1 MLSPRLTN
9 CKECA
14 NIPDL
19 LRKID
24 CKLAELGNNL
34 YNNVVFMLNRP
45 IAVSQISELLV
56 YKRVLT
62 FRYCDT
68 HYASGCPEV
77 STEDIASKVIRLT
90 AGCVSLCNEPTVCE
104 ITTCAIIPCP
114 NPTTTTTSTSS
125 TSTTTTTST
134 TATPTTTT
142 TTTITPDC
150 RIEGCFDIIAL
161 ATTTTTSTSSTSS
174 TTTTST
180 TVVPFDCAEPF
191 NLSSPEAFPNV
202 ITGNGT
208 KVLSNGVLLTTS
220 YTPNTFNQP
229 PIYVAGVP
237 GTTEV
242 CNGAYVTSQSGGQG
256 TLSMRGGSTVVMDF
270 NPPINAIAFVTQGYG
285 SSKDPSATETVV
297 ITSTDVIVATELT
310 ACGDYATT
318 QISQNEINLTGS
330 QALYPNYS
338 AGVTAISPISGGISQ
353 LRITI
358 NPPADALAGIGFDF
372 YVCPGSSPITTTT
385 TSTSSTTTST
395 SSTTTTTTSSSTS
408 TTTSTTTIV
417 PTTTT
422 TTTVAPTTTTTTTI
436 AACVDCIPSD
446 VTIGTQT
453 WSKCNLNVDTYLNGD
468 PIPEVTDPNT
478 WIGLTTGAWCYYSN
492 DSANEPTYGKL
503 YNWFAVNDPRGLAP
517 TGYHIPTNDE
527 VITLLNYI
535 DPTSSGGATLP
546 NNAGGP
552 LKEVQFCHWDAPN
565 TGATNSSGFTGLP
578 GGLRET
584 LFGVFA
590 GINEIGAW
598 WSSTEDIDGADALG
612 FNLYH
617 NQNSAYR
624 GDTKQNHGYS
634 VRLIK
639 DTGTTT
645 TTTLAPTTTTTSTS
659 STSTTTST
667 TTVAPT
673 TTTTTT
679 VAPTT
684 TTTTTVAPT
693 TTTTST
699 TLAPTTTTTSTTLPP
714 LVGCLEFDYLTLVT
728 FSDWYTNPPYPIDVN
743 NPSLYV
749 QVAFNT
755 GPTTNTTSYTDW
767 DQVPN
772 TNYDVVFNIGGV
784 DYTAEY
790 QFIDLGIGSISV
802 PYGKFSTNG
811 GSLSS
816 MSVFQFSKIDANGN
830 DLSSILST
838 FDYTNGDGVKVTA
851 YGDCTTPTTTTTT
864 TVAPTTTTTTTVAPT
879 TTTTTTLPVFLCT
892 NPLLTVS
899 LPDGIVGD
907 PLNGS
912 VVYDGLN
919 LAITSYTYGGGN
931 TTVYIAGTVAYTL
944 GFIVPSGYSNS
955 GSATGCAVAATG
967 TTPTTTTTTTVA
979 PTTTTT
985 TTSAKSYDIDWEVV
999 GGGNGFKE
1007 AELQLFKNG
1016 ASVVTQ
1022 VITNSTPSV
1031 QGLFSSSNGD
1041 VINAKLTTKNL
1052 TSEETQVQNSFLL
1065 IGAGGLQELDTGIL
1079 QPPAGGV
1086 TNSLA
1091 TSFSTGYTQPGVT
1104 NGPLLLFKV
1113 NQEQI
1118 ASSEITMSLTNNGA
1132 NLSFEIQDNDQSGNP
1147 VVVSIPT
1154 TGPIWNGNY
1163 YYDFLVGRE
1172 YTVTFPYS
1180 NNEVGGVSTELVI
1193 TGGGMTPFSYQE
1205 NNPSGSLNTIT
1216 HTFTVLNATSI
1227 VIEAFEY

>member
-150 RIEGCFDIIAL
+150 RIEGCFDVIAS
-161 ATTTTTSTSSTSS
+161 TTTTTSTSSTSS

-220 YTPNTFNQP
+220 YTPNMFNQP

-237 GTTEV
+237 GTIDIL
-242 CNGAYVTSQSGGQG
+242 CNGAYITAQSGGQG
-256 TLSMRGGSTVVMDF
+256 ALGMRGGSTIVMDF

-285 SSKDPSATETVV
+285 SFQNPSAQETVV

-330 QALYPNYS
+330 QALYPTYS
-338 AGVTAISPISGGISQ
+338 KGVTAISPISGGISQ
-353 LRITI
+353 LQITI
-358 NPPADALAGIGFDF
+358 NPPADELAGISFDF

-408 TTTSTTTIV
+408 TTTSTTTLV

-422 TTTVAPTTTTTTTI
+422 TTT
-436 AACVDCIPSD
+436 
-446 VTIGTQT
+446 
-453 WSKCNLNVDTYLNGD
+453 
-468 PIPEVTDPNT
+468 
-478 WIGLTTGAWCYYSN
+478 
-492 DSANEPTYGKL
+492 
-503 YNWFAVNDPRGLAP
+503 
-517 TGYHIPTNDE
+517 
-527 VITLLNYI
+527 
-535 DPTSSGGATLP
+535 
-546 NNAGGP
+546 
-552 LKEVQFCHWDAPN
+552 
-565 TGATNSSGFTGLP
+565 
-578 GGLRET
+578 
-584 LFGVFA
+584 
-590 GINEIGAW
+590 
-598 WSSTEDIDGADALG
+598 
-612 FNLYH
+612 
-617 NQNSAYR
+617 
-624 GDTKQNHGYS
+624 
-634 VRLIK
+634 
-639 DTGTTT
+639 
-645 TTTLAPTTTTTSTS
+645 TLA
-659 STSTTTST
+659 
-667 TTVAPT
+667 
-673 TTTTTT
+673 
-679 VAPTT
+679 
-684 TTTTTVAPT
+684 
-693 TTTTST
+693 
-699 TLAPTTTTTSTTLPP
+699 P

-728 FSDWYTNPPYPIDVN
+728 GSTWYTDPPSPVGPTT
-743 NPSLYV
+743 PSLYAR
-749 QVAFNT
+749 VAFNT
-755 GPTTNTTSYTDW
+755 GPTTNTTSYANW
-767 DQVPN
+767 SEVPN
-772 TNYDVVFNIGGV
+772 TTYDVVFNIGGV
-784 DYTAEY
+784 DYTAVY
-790 QFIDLGIGSISV
+790 QFINVGSGAVTV

-811 GSLSS
+811 NVLSN
-816 MSVFQFSKIDANGN
+816 MYVFQFSKIDANGN

-838 FDYTNGDGVKVTA
+838 FDHTTGDGYKVTA

-864 TVAPTTTTTTTVAPT
+864 T
-879 TTTTTTLPVFLCT
+879 TLPVFLCS

-919 LAITSYTYGGGN
+919 LAINGYTYGGGN

-944 GFIVPSGYSNS
+944 AFIVPSGYSNS

-967 TTPTTTTTTTVA
+967 TTPTTTTTTT
-979 PTTTTT
+979 
-985 TTSAKSYDIDWEVV
+985 SAKSYDIDWQVV
-999 GGGNGFKE
+999 GQGNGFKE

-1022 VITNSTPSV
+1022 VITNGTPSV
-1031 QGLFSSSNGD
+1031 QGLFLSSNGD
-1041 VINAKLTTKNL
+1041 VISAKLTTKNL
-1052 TSEETQVQNSFLL
+1052 TSEETQVQHTFSL

-1086 TNSLA
+1086 INSFA
-1091 TSFSTGYTQPGVT
+1091 TSFSTEYTQPGT
-1104 NGPLLLFKV
+1104 NSGPLLLFKV

-1118 ASSEITMSLTNNGA
+1118 ASSEITMSLTNSGA
-1132 NLSFEIQDNDQSGNP
+1132 NFSFEIEDNDQPGDP
-1147 VVVSIPT
+1147 VVLSIPT
-1154 TGPIWNGNY
+1154 NGPIWNGDY

-1180 NNEVGGVSTELVI
+1180 NNEPGGVSTELVI
-1193 TGGGMTPFSYQE
+1193 SGGGMTPFSDQVD
-1205 NNPSGSLNTIT
+1205 NPSGSVNTIT

>member
-468 PIPEVTDPNT
+468 PIPEVTDPSA
-478 WIGLTTGAWCYYSN
+478 WVGLTTGAWCYYSN

-517 TGYHIPTNDE
+517 AGYHIPTNDE
-527 VITLLNYI
+527 LITLINYI
-535 DPTSSGGATLP
+535 DPASSGGATVP

-565 TGATNSSGFTGLP
+565 TAATNSSGFTGLP
-578 GGLRET
+578 GGFRET
-584 LFGVFA
+584 LSGVFG
-590 GINEIGAW
+590 GINEGGTW
-598 WSSTEDIDGADALG
+598 WSSTDEIVGPDA
-612 FNLYH
+612 FAFSLYN
-617 NQNSAYR
+617 NQTWAYR
-624 GDTKQNHGYS
+624 NDWNQNHGYS

-679 VAPTT
+679 VVAPTT
-684 TTTTTVAPT
+684 TTTTTIT
-693 TTTTST
+693 
-699 TLAPTTTTTSTTLPP
+699 P
-714 LVGCLEFDYLTLVT
+714 LVGCLEFDYLSLIVS
-728 FSDWYTNPPYPIDVN
+728 SDWILDPPTD
-743 NPSLYV
+743 SLFARADY
-749 QVAFNT
+749 FT
-755 GPTTNTTSYTDW
+755 GPTTNTTSYTNW
-767 DQVPN
+767 SQVPN

-784 DYTAEY
+784 DYTAVY
-790 QFIDLGIGSISV
+790 QFINVGTGGVTV
-802 PYGKFSTNG
+802 PYGKFSVN
-811 GSLSS
+811 SVNFSA
-816 MSVFQFSKIDANGN
+816 MSTFQFSKIDANGN

-838 FDYTNGDGVKVTA
+838 FDHTTGDGYKVTA
-851 YGDCTTPTTTTTT
+851 YGDCTT
-864 TVAPTTTTTTTVAPT
+864 PTTTTTTTVAPT

-1022 VITNSTPSV
+1022 VITNGTPSV

-1079 QPPAGGV
+1079 QPPGGGFINSLV
-1086 TNSLA
+1086 TN
-1091 TSFSTGYTQPGVT
+1091 FSTGYTQPGVT

-1205 NNPSGSLNTIT
+1205 DNPSGSLNTIT

>member
-285 SSKDPSATETVV
+285 ASQNPSATETVV

-353 LRITI
+353 LQITI

-385 TSTSSTTTST
+385 TSTSSTTT
-395 SSTTTTTTSSSTS
+395 TTTSSSTS

-422 TTTVAPTTTTTTTI
+422 TTTVTPTTTTTTTI

-527 VITLLNYI
+527 LITLLNYI
-535 DPTSSGGATLP
+535 DPASSGGATVP

-565 TGATNSSGFTGLP
+565 TAATNSSGFTGLP
-578 GGLRET
+578 GGFRET
-584 LFGVFA
+584 LSGVFG
-590 GINEIGAW
+590 GINEVGTW
-598 WSSTEDIDGADALG
+598 WSSTEDNIGPDA
-612 FNLYH
+612 FAFSLYN
-617 NQNSAYR
+617 NQTWAYR
-624 GDTKQNHGYS
+624 NDWDKNHGYS

-679 VAPTT
+679 
-684 TTTTTVAPT
+684 
-693 TTTTST
+693 
-699 TLAPTTTTTSTTLPP
+699 TLAP
-714 LVGCLEFDYLTLVT
+714 LVGCLEFDYLTLIVI
-728 FSDWYTNPPYPIDVN
+728 SDWILDPPTD
-743 NPSLYV
+743 SLYARA
-749 QVAFNT
+749 AFNT
-755 GPTTNTTSYTDW
+755 GPTTNTTSYTSW
-767 DQVPN
+767 SQVPN

-784 DYTAEY
+784 DYTAVY
-790 QFIDLGIGSISV
+790 QFINVGTGGVTV
-802 PYGKFSTNG
+802 PYGKFSIN
-811 GSLSS
+811 SVNFAS

-838 FDYTNGDGVKVTA
+838 FDHTTGDGYKVTA
-851 YGDCTTPTTTTTT
+851 YGDCTTPT
-864 TVAPTTTTTTTVAPT
+864 TTTTTTTVAPT
-879 TTTTTTLPVFLCT
+879 TTTTTTLPVFLCS

-907 PLNGS
+907 TLNGS
-912 VVYDGLN
+912 VIYDGLY
-919 LAITSYTYGGGN
+919 LAITGYTYGGGS

-944 GFIVPSGYSNS
+944 AFIVPSGYSNS

-967 TTPTTTTTTTVA
+967 TTPTTTTTTT
-979 PTTTTT
+979 
-985 TTSAKSYDIDWEVV
+985 SAKSYDIDWQVV
-999 GGGNGFKE
+999 GQGNGFKE

-1022 VITNSTPSV
+1022 VITNGTPSV

-1052 TSEETQVQNSFLL
+1052 TSEETQVQHTFSL

-1086 TNSLA
+1086 INSLA
-1091 TSFSTGYTQPGVT
+1091 TSFSTGYTQPGT
-1104 NGPLLLFKV
+1104 NNGPLLLFKV

-1118 ASSEITMSLTNNGA
+1118 ASSEITMSLTNSGA
-1132 NLSFEIQDNDQSGNP
+1132 NFSFEIEDNDQSGDP
-1147 VVVSIPT
+1147 VVLSIPT
-1154 TGPIWNGNY
+1154 NGPIWNGNY

-1180 NNEVGGVSTELVI
+1180 NNEPGGVSTELVI
-1193 TGGGMTPFSYQE
+1193 SGGGMTPFSDQVD
-1205 NNPSGSLNTIT
+1205 NPSGSVNTIT

>member
-24 CKLAELGNNL
+24 CKLAELGNNM

-56 YKRVLT
+56 YKRLLT

-150 RIEGCFDIIAL
+150 RIEGCFDVIAS
-161 ATTTTTSTSSTSS
+161 TTTTTSTSSTSS

-220 YTPNTFNQP
+220 YTPNMFNQP

-237 GTTEV
+237 GTIEI
-242 CNGAYVTSQSGGQG
+242 CNGAYLTAQSGGQG
-256 TLSMRGGSTVVMDF
+256 TLSMRGGSTIVMDF

-285 SSKDPSATETVV
+285 SSQNPSAQETVV

-330 QALYPNYS
+330 QALYPTYS
-338 AGVTAISPISGGISQ
+338 SGVTAISPISGGISQ
-353 LRITI
+353 LQITI
-358 NPPADALAGIGFDF
+358 NPPADELAGISFDF

-385 TSTSSTTTST
+385 TSTSSTTT
-395 SSTTTTTTSSSTS
+395 TTTT
-408 TTTSTTTIV
+408 
-417 PTTTT
+417 
-422 TTTVAPTTTTTTTI
+422 
-436 AACVDCIPSD
+436 AACVDCIPGD

-468 PIPEVTDPNT
+468 PIPEVTDPSA
-478 WIGLTTGAWCYYSN
+478 WVGLTTGAWCYYSN

-517 TGYHIPTNDE
+517 AGYHIPTNDE
-527 VITLLNYI
+527 LITLINYI
-535 DPTSSGGATLP
+535 DPASSGGATVP

-552 LKEVQFCHWDAPN
+552 LKEVQFCHWQAPN
-565 TGATNSSGFTGLP
+565 TAATDSSGFTGLP
-578 GGLRET
+578 GGSRET
-584 LFGVFA
+584 LSGVFA
-590 GINEIGAW
+590 GINEFGTW
-598 WSSTEDIDGADALG
+598 WSSTEDIVGPDA
-612 FNLYH
+612 FAFSLYN
-617 NQNSAYR
+617 NQTWAYR
-624 GDTKQNHGYS
+624 NDWNQNHGYS

-639 DTGTTT
+639 DTGTT
-645 TTTLAPTTTTTSTS
+645 
-659 STSTTTST
+659 TTTST

-684 TTTTTVAPT
+684 TTTTT
-693 TTTTST
+693 
-699 TLAPTTTTTSTTLPP
+699 LAP
-714 LVGCLEFDYLTLVT
+714 LVGCLEFDYLTLIVI
-728 FSDWYTNPPYPIDVN
+728 SDWILDPPTS
-743 NPSLYV
+743 SLYARA
-749 QVAFNT
+749 AFNT
-755 GPTTNTTSYTDW
+755 GPTTNTTSYTSW
-767 DQVPN
+767 SQVPN

-784 DYTAEY
+784 DYTAVY
-790 QFIDLGIGSISV
+790 QFINVGTGGVTV
-802 PYGKFSTNG
+802 PYGKFSIN
-811 GSLSS
+811 SVNFLS
-816 MSVFQFSKIDANGN
+816 MSTFQFSKIDANGN

-838 FDYTNGDGVKVTA
+838 FDHTTGDGYKVTA

-864 TVAPTTTTTTTVAPT
+864 T
-879 TTTTTTLPVFLCT
+879 
-892 NPLLTVS
+892 
-899 LPDGIVGD
+899 
-907 PLNGS
+907 
-912 VVYDGLN
+912 
-919 LAITSYTYGGGN
+919 
-931 TTVYIAGTVAYTL
+931 
-944 GFIVPSGYSNS
+944 
-955 GSATGCAVAATG
+955 
-967 TTPTTTTTTTVA
+967 
-979 PTTTTT
+979 
-985 TTSAKSYDIDWEVV
+985 SAKSYDIDWQVV
-999 GGGNGFKE
+999 GQGNGFKE
-1007 AELQLFKNG
+1007 AKLELFKNG

-1022 VITNSTPSV
+1022 VITNGTPSV
-1031 QGLFSSSNGD
+1031 QGLFASSNGD
-1041 VINAKLTTKNL
+1041 VISAKLSTKNL
-1052 TSEETQVQNSFLL
+1052 TTEQTQVQNSFSLV
-1065 IGAGGLQELDTGIL
+1065 GAGGLQELDTDIL

-1086 TNSLA
+1086 INSLV
-1091 TSFSTGYTQPGVT
+1091 TNFSTEYTQPGI
-1104 NGPLLLFKV
+1104 NSGPLLLFKV

-1132 NLSFEIQDNDQSGNP
+1132 NFNFEIEDNDQPGDP
-1147 VVVSIPT
+1147 VVFSIPT
-1154 TGPIWNGNY
+1154 NSPIWNGIY
-1163 YYDFLVGRE
+1163 DYDFLVGRE

-1180 NNEVGGVSTELVI
+1180 NNEPGGVSTELVI
-1193 TGGGMTPFSYQE
+1193 SGGGITPFSDQVD
-1205 NNPSGSLNTIT
+1205 NPSGSVNTIT

-1227 VIEAFEY
+1227 VIDAYQY

>member
-150 RIEGCFDIIAL
+150 RIEGCFDVIAS
-161 ATTTTTSTSSTSS
+161 TTTTTSTSSTSS

-220 YTPNTFNQP
+220 YTPNMFNQP

-237 GTTEV
+237 GTIEI
-242 CNGAYVTSQSGGQG
+242 CNGAYLTAQSGGQG
-256 TLSMRGGSTVVMDF
+256 TLSMRGGSTIVMDF

-285 SSKDPSATETVV
+285 SSQNPSAQETVV

-330 QALYPNYS
+330 QALYPTYS
-338 AGVTAISPISGGISQ
+338 SGVTAISPISGGISQ
-353 LRITI
+353 LQITI
-358 NPPADALAGIGFDF
+358 NPPADELAGISFDF

-385 TSTSSTTTST
+385 TSTSSTTT
-395 SSTTTTTTSSSTS
+395 TTTT
-408 TTTSTTTIV
+408 
-417 PTTTT
+417 
-422 TTTVAPTTTTTTTI
+422 
-436 AACVDCIPSD
+436 AACVDCIPGD

-468 PIPEVTDPNT
+468 PIPEVTDPSA
-478 WIGLTTGAWCYYSN
+478 WVGLTTGAWCYYSN

-517 TGYHIPTNDE
+517 AGYHIPTNGE
-527 VITLLNYI
+527 LITLINYI
-535 DPTSSGGATLP
+535 DPASSGGATVP

-552 LKEVQFCHWDAPN
+552 LKEVQFCHWQAPN
-565 TGATNSSGFTGLP
+565 TAATDSSGFTGLP
-578 GGLRET
+578 GGSRET
-584 LFGVFA
+584 LSGVFA
-590 GINEIGAW
+590 GINEFGTW
-598 WSSTEDIDGADALG
+598 WSSTEDIVGPDA
-612 FNLYH
+612 FAFSLYN
-617 NQNSAYR
+617 NQTWAYR
-624 GDTKQNHGYS
+624 NDWNQNHGYS

-639 DTGTTT
+639 DTGTT
-645 TTTLAPTTTTTSTS
+645 
-659 STSTTTST
+659 TTTST

-684 TTTTTVAPT
+684 TTTTT
-693 TTTTST
+693 
-699 TLAPTTTTTSTTLPP
+699 LAP
-714 LVGCLEFDYLTLVT
+714 LVGCLEFDYLTLIVI
-728 FSDWYTNPPYPIDVN
+728 SDWILDPPTS
-743 NPSLYV
+743 SLYARA
-749 QVAFNT
+749 AFNT
-755 GPTTNTTSYTDW
+755 GPTTNTTSYTSW
-767 DQVPN
+767 SQVPN

-784 DYTAEY
+784 DYTAVY
-790 QFIDLGIGSISV
+790 QFINVGTGGVTV
-802 PYGKFSTNG
+802 PYGKFSIN
-811 GSLSS
+811 SVNFLS
-816 MSVFQFSKIDANGN
+816 MSTFQFSKIDANGN

-838 FDYTNGDGVKVTA
+838 FDHTTGDGYKVTA

-864 TVAPTTTTTTTVAPT
+864 T
-879 TTTTTTLPVFLCT
+879 
-892 NPLLTVS
+892 
-899 LPDGIVGD
+899 
-907 PLNGS
+907 
-912 VVYDGLN
+912 
-919 LAITSYTYGGGN
+919 
-931 TTVYIAGTVAYTL
+931 
-944 GFIVPSGYSNS
+944 
-955 GSATGCAVAATG
+955 
-967 TTPTTTTTTTVA
+967 
-979 PTTTTT
+979 
-985 TTSAKSYDIDWEVV
+985 SAKSYDIDWQVV
-999 GGGNGFKE
+999 GQGNGFKE
-1007 AELQLFKNG
+1007 AKLELFKNG

-1022 VITNSTPSV
+1022 VITNGTPSV
-1031 QGLFSSSNGD
+1031 QGLFASSNGD
-1041 VINAKLTTKNL
+1041 VISAKLSTKNL
-1052 TSEETQVQNSFLL
+1052 TTEQTQVQNSFSLV
-1065 IGAGGLQELDTGIL
+1065 GAGGLQELDTDIL

-1086 TNSLA
+1086 INSLV
-1091 TSFSTGYTQPGVT
+1091 TNFSTEYTQPGI
-1104 NGPLLLFKV
+1104 NSGPLLLFKV

-1132 NLSFEIQDNDQSGNP
+1132 NFNFEIEDNDQPGDP
-1147 VVVSIPT
+1147 VVFSIPT
-1154 TGPIWNGNY
+1154 NSPIWNGIY
-1163 YYDFLVGRE
+1163 DYDFLVGRE

-1180 NNEVGGVSTELVI
+1180 NNEPGGVSTELVI
-1193 TGGGMTPFSYQE
+1193 SGGGITPFSDQVD
-1205 NNPSGSLNTIT
+1205 NPSGSVNTIT

-1227 VIEAFEY
+1227 VIDAYQY

>member
-150 RIEGCFDIIAL
+150 RIEGCFDIIAS
-161 ATTTTTSTSSTSS
+161 TTTTTSTSSTSS

-191 NLSSPEAFPNV
+191 NLSSPEAFPNA

-242 CNGAYVTSQSGGQG
+242 CNGAYVTAQSGGQG
-256 TLSMRGGSTVVMDF
+256 TLSMRGGSTIVMDF

-285 SSKDPSATETVV
+285 SSQNPSAQETVV

-330 QALYPNYS
+330 QALYPTYS

-353 LRITI
+353 LQITI
-358 NPPADALAGIGFDF
+358 NPPADELAGIGFDF

-385 TSTSSTTTST
+385 TSTSSTTT
-395 SSTTTTTTSSSTS
+395 TTTSSSTS
-408 TTTSTTTIV
+408 TTTSTTTLV

-422 TTTVAPTTTTTTTI
+422 TTTVTPTTTTTTT
-436 AACVDCIPSD
+436 
-446 VTIGTQT
+446 
-453 WSKCNLNVDTYLNGD
+453 
-468 PIPEVTDPNT
+468 
-478 WIGLTTGAWCYYSN
+478 
-492 DSANEPTYGKL
+492 
-503 YNWFAVNDPRGLAP
+503 
-517 TGYHIPTNDE
+517 
-527 VITLLNYI
+527 
-535 DPTSSGGATLP
+535 
-546 NNAGGP
+546 
-552 LKEVQFCHWDAPN
+552 
-565 TGATNSSGFTGLP
+565 
-578 GGLRET
+578 
-584 LFGVFA
+584 
-590 GINEIGAW
+590 
-598 WSSTEDIDGADALG
+598 
-612 FNLYH
+612 
-617 NQNSAYR
+617 
-624 GDTKQNHGYS
+624 
-634 VRLIK
+634 
-639 DTGTTT
+639 
-645 TTTLAPTTTTTSTS
+645 TLA
-659 STSTTTST
+659 
-667 TTVAPT
+667 
-673 TTTTTT
+673 
-679 VAPTT
+679 
-684 TTTTTVAPT
+684 
-693 TTTTST
+693 
-699 TLAPTTTTTSTTLPP
+699 P

-728 FSDWYTNPPYPIDVN
+728 SSLWYTDPPYPVGVN
-743 NPSLYV
+743 TPSLGV
-749 QVAFNT
+749 GVPFNT
-755 GPTTNTTSYTDW
+755 GATTNTTSYTNW
-767 DQVPN
+767 SQVPN

-784 DYTAEY
+784 DYTAVY
-790 QFIDLGIGSISV
+790 QFNATAAGAVTV
-802 PYGKFSTNG
+802 PYGKFNTNISDLAAMST
-811 GSLSS
+811 
-816 MSVFQFSKIDANGN
+816 FQFSKIDANGN

-838 FDYTNGDGVKVTA
+838 FDHTTGDGIKVTA

-864 TVAPTTTTTTTVAPT
+864 TVAPTTTTTTT
-879 TTTTTTLPVFLCT
+879 LPVFLCS

-899 LPDGIVGD
+899 LPDGVVGD

-919 LAITSYTYGGGN
+919 LAITSYSYSGGS
-931 TTVYIAGTVAYTL
+931 TTVYIAGTVSYTL
-944 GFIVPSGYSNS
+944 VFIVPSGYSNS
-955 GSATGCAVAATG
+955 GSATGCAVVATG
-967 TTPTTTTTTTVA
+967 TT

-985 TTSAKSYDIDWEVV
+985 TTSAKSYDIDWQVV
-999 GGGNGFKE
+999 GQGNGFKE

-1022 VITNSTPSV
+1022 VITNGTPSV

-1041 VINAKLTTKNL
+1041 VISAKLTTKNL
-1052 TSEETQVQNSFLL
+1052 TSEETQVQNGFSL

-1086 TNSLA
+1086 TYSLA
-1091 TSFSTGYTQPGVT
+1091 TNFSTEYTQPGIN

-1132 NLSFEIQDNDQSGNP
+1132 NFNFEIEDNDQSGDP
-1147 VVVSIPT
+1147 VVLSIPT
-1154 TGPIWNGNY
+1154 NGPIWNGNY

-1180 NNEVGGVSTELVI
+1180 NNEPGGVSTELVI
-1193 TGGGMTPFSYQE
+1193 SGGGITPFSDQVD
-1205 NNPSGSLNTIT
+1205 NPSGSVNTIT